1 MLGSAPG
8 ITRGAGKA
16 VKLIGK
22 FLLWTL
28 AYAMGA
34 ALIFFLARRAEPP
47 VTQPATTPVV
57 AAPTAAT
64 SAAEPSV
71 TEAGPPREDQEAAAP
86 PALPQEATIN
96 PSSPPRRVK
105 SIRIPRR

>member
-1 MLGSAPG
+1 MK
-8 ITRGAGKA
+8 I
-16 VKLIGK
+16 IGK

-34 ALIFFLARRAEPP
+34 ALIFFLARPAGPP
-47 VTQPATTPVV
+47 TTHPATTPVV
-57 AAPTAAT
+57 AAPTEAT
-64 SAAEPSV
+64 SASEPSA
-71 TEAGPPREDQEAAAP
+71 TDSATPGEEQEAAVP
-86 PALPQEATIN
+86 PALPREATIN